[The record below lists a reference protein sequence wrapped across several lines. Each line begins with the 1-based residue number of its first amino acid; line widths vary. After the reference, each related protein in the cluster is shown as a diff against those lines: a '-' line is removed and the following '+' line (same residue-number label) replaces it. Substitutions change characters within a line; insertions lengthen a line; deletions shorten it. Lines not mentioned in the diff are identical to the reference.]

1 VGRDASRRTPPASR
15 RTRPIDVAIAAHLT
29 GAIVLSIALAREPDT
44 VAPDA
49 LAYALGVS
57 IGVLAVFRRRSPLPV
72 LIGSTVA
79 LQAYYLLDHPGIT
92 PALPLSVALAS
103 ASAEGDRRWSYS
115 IAGWFVVSP
124 ILYLTLVEDRAF
136 LPVLRDATQE
146 AALLAA
152 VLLLGEAISDRRALA
167 REQRLLE
174 AERERSEQLLLNIL
188 PASVA
193 SRLKTARDPI
203 ADRFPEATVLFADI
217 VDFTSQSAALPPER
231 IVASLNELFSEFD
244 TLTRERGLEKV
255 KTIGDAYMVVGGL
268 PEPRPDHVEAV
279 ADLALRMLDAVTRH
293 DGPDG
298 TPVRVRIGIDTGPV
312 VAGVIGHDK
321 FAWDLWGDTV
331 NTASRMESTGVAGR
345 IQITEAVHERLRDA
359 YEFEQRGPI
368 HVKGKGLLVTYFLLG
383 RREQRRRDLASA
395 EAS

>member
-1 VGRDASRRTPPASR
+1 MDVGL
-15 RTRPIDVAIAAHLT
+15 AALLT
-29 GAIVLSIALAREPDT
+29 GAIVLSIALAREPET
-44 VAPDA
+44 ATPDA
-49 LAYALGVS
+49 VAYALGVS

-72 LIGSTVA
+72 LIASTVA
-79 LQAYYLLDHPGIT
+79 LQAYYLLDYPGIT

-103 ASAEGDRRWSYS
+103 ASAEGDRRWSLA

-193 SRLKTARDPI
+193 SRLKTAQEPI
-203 ADRFPEATVLFADI
+203 ADGFAEATVLFADI

-268 PEPRPDHVEAV
+268 PEPRPNHVEAV
-279 ADLALRMLDAVTRH
+279 ADLALRMLDAATRH

-298 TPVRVRIGIDTGPV
+298 SPVRLRIGIDTGPV

-345 IQITEAVHERLRDA
+345 IQTTERMYERLRA
-359 YEFEQRGPI
+359 SHVFERRGPVY
-368 HVKGKGLLVTYFLLG
+368 VKGKGELVTHFLVGRKQLG
-383 RREQRRRDLASA
+383 ARELTSERASGR
-395 EAS
+395 SR

>member
-1 VGRDASRRTPPASR
+1 MI
-15 RTRPIDVAIAAHLT
+15 RPIDVGLAALLT
-29 GAIVLSIALAREPDT
+29 GAIVLSIALAREPET
-44 VAPDA
+44 ATPDA
-49 LAYALGVS
+49 VAYALGVS

-72 LIGSTVA
+72 LIASTVA
-79 LQAYYLLDHPGIT
+79 LQAYYLLDYPGIT

-103 ASAEGDRRWSYS
+103 ASAEGDRRWSFA

-124 ILYLTLVEDRAF
+124 ILYLTIVEDRAF

-193 SRLKTARDPI
+193 SRLKTAREPI
-203 ADRFPEATVLFADI
+203 ADGFAEATVLFADI
-217 VDFTSQSAALPPER
+217 VDFTSQSATLPPER

-279 ADLALRMLDAVTRH
+279 ADLALRMLDAAARH

-298 TPVRVRIGIDTGPV
+298 SPVRLRIGIDTGPV

-345 IQITEAVHERLRDA
+345 IQTTERVYERLRTSHV
-359 YEFEQRGPI
+359 FERRGPVY
-368 HVKGKGLLVTYFLLG
+368 VKGKGELVTHFLVG
-383 RREQRRRDLASA
+383 RRQLGARELTSERAS
-395 EAS
+395 